1 MTLSKKKYRYIGI
14 YLSGRL
20 SSNKSA
26 ILEELS
32 GRYLGL
38 FGSIDYNKANIRII
52 QINNIPNRMVVLKC
66 RLESLTNTLLSL
78 SLIELE
84 LMVVSIS
91 GTLKQLKKKLL
102 DFLNYVSENQKGL
115 TFNFEDSLSI
125 KMSVSNYIQFET

>member
-14 YLSGRL
+14 YLPGRL

-38 FGSIDYNKANIRII
+38 FGSIDYSKANIRII
-52 QINNIPNRMVVLKC
+52 RINNISNTIVILKC
-66 RLESLTNTLLSL
+66 RLESLTNTLISL
-78 SLIELE
+78 GLVELE

-91 GTLKQLKKKLL
+91 GTLKQLKKKII

-115 TFNFEDSLSI
+115 TFNFKDS
-125 KMSVSNYIQFET
+125 